1 MLTQFVLTSILLH
14 TIHFVG
20 DYYFQPWWMKLEKVE
35 NTDVLSVHA
44 FFYFCIMFLGL
55 FPFMSIW
62 GWKPIMIYS
71 MFNAIAHWIVD
82 YISSKILSDVG
93 NDIEVDPDDSKPLT
107 RRVDLWKPICFL
119 GVDQL
124 AHHACLIGLMPILFM
139 GP

>member
-1 MLTQFVLTSILLH
+1 
-14 TIHFVG
+14 
-20 DYYFQPWWMKLEKVE
+20 MKLEKVE

-93 NDIEVDPDDSKPLT
+93 NDIEVIRMTQNLLQEELT
-107 RRVDLWKPICFL
+107 SGSPF
-119 GVDQL
+119 
-124 AHHACLIGLMPILFM
+124 AF
-139 GP
+139 